1 MSTFLNYAKSEF
13 DIIGMTEDS
22 EDEINQDMRKCI
34 LDIVQMFADQGHS
47 GFSASYA
54 INILEKLLR
63 YEPLSPLTGED
74 SEWTAIDYGDEIAYQ
89 NKRCG
94 RIFKDTDG
102 RAYDIDGKVFWDW
115 YTDED
120 GTKFKSH
127 YTCKDSRVYVD
138 FPYTP
143 TTVYEERV
151 DD

>member
-74 SEWTAIDYGDEIAYQ
+74 S
-89 NKRCG
+89 
-94 RIFKDTDG
+94 
-102 RAYDIDGKVFWDW
+102 V
-115 YTDED
+115 
-120 GTKFKSH
+120 
-127 YTCKDSRVYVD
+127 
-138 FPYTP
+138 
-143 TTVYEERV
+143 
-151 DD
+151 